1 MNKKI
6 TILIIAAG
14 ILFTA
19 GNITAKDN
27 DKQDAPKGK
36 AQIDCPVMGGK
47 INKSLYV
54 DTHGKRI
61 YVCCAG
67 CLKSL
72 KANPEKYRKE
82 LEAKGIILENAPA
95 DKPASD
101 GKPTKESKPAEPD
114 HKHNQG

>member
-6 TILIIAAG
+6 GILIIAAG

-19 GNITAKDN
+19 GNVSAKDN
-27 DKQDAPKGK
+27 DKQDAPNGK
-36 AQIDCPVMGGK
+36 AQTDCPVMGGK
-47 INKSLYV
+47 INKSLFV
-54 DTHGKRI
+54 DTQGKRI

-67 CLKSL
+67 CLTSL

-82 LEAKGIILENAPA
+82 LEAKGIILDKASA

-101 GKPTKESKPAEPD
+101 GKSTKESKPAEPE
-114 HKHNQG
+114 HKHNKG